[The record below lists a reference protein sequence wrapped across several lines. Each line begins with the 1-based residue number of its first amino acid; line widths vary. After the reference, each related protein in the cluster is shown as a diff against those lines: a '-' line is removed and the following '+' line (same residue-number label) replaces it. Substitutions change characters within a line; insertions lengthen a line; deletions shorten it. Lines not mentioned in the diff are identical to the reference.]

1 MTWLGGIAEISA
13 MLFLSLTFEF
23 SFFFTIFVKTFSKLK
38 FMKRYIATI
47 LALVA
52 SATLSA
58 QQVYRTEF
66 SVFDL
71 REAALR
77 NDHSKTEHHIR
88 FAPKTIEAVG
98 KVEVVGQTVNMPTAW
113 SDYNVY
119 LHIQNTIKAYDL
131 VVNEQLVASVEDSY
145 TPADFLLSPYLRQG
159 DNEIL
164 LLLRRSQSIELHN
177 GSKSNLVEQFRGSYL
192 FAQHRKHIFDYDA
205 RIVESGKTLNL
216 ELDIAVRNDFN
227 FEEVVQVGYDIYSP
241 ENKLIDYA
249 VREFPVAGRS
259 VDTLRIRTSLG
270 EESRF
275 LWSDKSPKL
284 YRLTL
289 YTKRDG
295 KPREY
300 ISFRIGA
307 GTSSFAEGKLLRN
320 GKPIVVKSARYNA
333 RTTYNEAL
341 AEIKALKATGVN
353 TLLPDNPQP
362 EWFYDIC
369 DGLGIYVVERANIN
383 PDENPTNRKI
393 GGTPSNNPELVGEYL
408 ARIKAMYYRT
418 RNHSCIV
425 AYALGGDAAGNGY
438 NMYKAYQWLK
448 SVEKHRAV
456 ICTSADGEWNSD
468 LDKIE

>member
-1 MTWLGGIAEISA
+1 
-13 MLFLSLTFEF
+13 
-23 SFFFTIFVKTFSKLK
+23 
-38 FMKRYIATI
+38 MKRFTTII

-52 SATLSA
+52 CATLSA

-249 VREFPVAGRS
+249 VREFPVAGRTI
-259 VDTLRIRTSLG
+259 DTLRIRTSLG

-275 LWSDKSPKL
+275 LWSDKNPKL
-284 YRLTL
+284 YRLAL
-289 YTKRDG
+289 YTKR
-295 KPREY
+295 
-300 ISFRIGA
+300 
-307 GTSSFAEGKLLRN
+307 
-320 GKPIVVKSARYNA
+320 
-333 RTTYNEAL
+333 
-341 AEIKALKATGVN
+341 
-353 TLLPDNPQP
+353 
-362 EWFYDIC
+362 
-369 DGLGIYVVERANIN
+369 
-383 PDENPTNRKI
+383 
-393 GGTPSNNPELVGEYL
+393 
-408 ARIKAMYYRT
+408 
-418 RNHSCIV
+418 
-425 AYALGGDAAGNGY
+425 
-438 NMYKAYQWLK
+438 
-448 SVEKHRAV
+448 
-456 ICTSADGEWNSD
+456 
-468 LDKIE
+468 

>member
-1 MTWLGGIAEISA
+1 
-13 MLFLSLTFEF
+13 
-23 SFFFTIFVKTFSKLK
+23 
-38 FMKRYIATI
+38 MKRAI
-47 LALVA
+47 LALLA
-52 SATLSA
+52 LSAIFAVEA

-71 REAALR
+71 REGALQ
-77 NDHSKTEHHIR
+77 NDHSRTERHIL
-88 FAPKTIEAVG
+88 FNPKTVEVID
-98 KVEVVGQTVNMPTAW
+98 KVEVVGQKVDLPTAW

-159 DNEIL
+159 ENEIL
-164 LLLRRSQSIELHN
+164 LLLRRSEVINLHD
-177 GSKSNLVEQFRGSYL
+177 GSKSNLVEQFHGSYL

-205 RIVESGKTLNL
+205 RIVPTENGKGLAL

-259 VDTLRIRTSLG
+259 IDTLRINTLLG
-270 EESRF
+270 DESRF
-275 LWSDKSPKL
+275 LWSASNPKL

-300 ISFRIGA
+300 ISFYIGA
-307 GTSSFAEGKLLRN
+307 GATTFANGAILRN
-320 GKPIVVKSARYNA
+320 GKAITLKSARYNA
-333 RTTYNEAL
+333 RTTYDEAL
-341 AEIKALKATGVN
+341 AEIKALKAQGIN

-369 DGLGIYVVERANIN
+369 DKVGIYVIERANIN
-383 PDENPTNRKI
+383 PVEESQNRKI
-393 GGTPSNNPELVGEYL
+393 GGTPSNNPALLGEYL
-408 ARIKAMYYRT
+408 SRIKAMYYRT
-418 RNHSCIV
+418 RNHACII
-425 AYALGGDAAGNGY
+425 AYALGGDQAGNGY

-448 SVEKHRAV
+448 GVEKNRAV

-468 LDKIE
+468 LQ

>member
-1 MTWLGGIAEISA
+1 MKRFFAIISA
-13 MLFLSLTFEF
+13 L
-23 SFFFTIFVKTFSKLK
+23 
-38 FMKRYIATI
+38 
-47 LALVA
+47 LALN
-52 SATLSA
+52 TLSA

-71 REAALR
+71 REGALK

-88 FAPKTIEAVG
+88 FAPTSIEAVD
-98 KVEVVGQTVNMPTAW
+98 KVEVVGQSVDLPTAW

-159 DNEIL
+159 KNEIL
-164 LLLRRSQSIELHN
+164 LLLRRSQCIELHD

-192 FAQHRKHIFDYDA
+192 FAQHRKHIYDYTA
-205 RIVESGKTLNL
+205 RIVESANGKGLSL
-216 ELDIAVRNDFN
+216 ELDIVVRNDFN
-227 FEEVVQVGYDIYSP
+227 LEETLLVGYDIYSP
-241 ENKLIDYA
+241 EEKLIDYA

-259 VDTLRIRTSLG
+259 LDTLRIRTSLG

-275 LWSDKSPKL
+275 LWSNTNPKL

-289 YTKRDG
+289 YTKRDS

-307 GTSSFAEGKLLRN
+307 GSTTFADGKILRN
-320 GKPIVVKSARYNA
+320 GKAVTVKSARYNA

-341 AEIKALKATGVN
+341 AEIKALKAKGIN

-369 DGLGIYVVERANIN
+369 DGLGVYVIERANIN
-383 PDENPTNRKI
+383 PVSEANNRKI

-408 ARIKAMYYRT
+408 ARVKAMYYRT
-418 RNHSCIV
+418 RNHSCII
-425 AYALGGDAAGNGY
+425 AYALGGDEAGNGY

-448 SVEKHRAV
+448 SVEKERAV
-456 ICTSADGEWNSD
+456 ICTSADGEWNTD
-468 LDKIE
+468 I

>member
-1 MTWLGGIAEISA
+1 MKRFFAIISA
-13 MLFLSLTFEF
+13 L
-23 SFFFTIFVKTFSKLK
+23 
-38 FMKRYIATI
+38 
-47 LALVA
+47 LALN
-52 SATLSA
+52 TLSA

-71 REAALR
+71 REGALK

-88 FAPKTIEAVG
+88 FAPTSIEAVG
-98 KVEVVGQTVNMPTAW
+98 KVEVVGQSVDLPTAW

-159 DNEIL
+159 KNEIL
-164 LLLRRSQSIELHN
+164 LLLRRSQCIELHD

-192 FAQHRKHIFDYDA
+192 FAQHRKHIYDYTA
-205 RIVESGKTLNL
+205 RIVESANGKGLSL
-216 ELDIAVRNDFN
+216 ELDIVVRNDFN
-227 FEEVVQVGYDIYSP
+227 LEETLLVGYDIYSP
-241 ENKLIDYA
+241 EEKLIDYA

-259 VDTLRIRTSLG
+259 LDTLRIRTSLG

-275 LWSDKSPKL
+275 LWSNTNPKL

-289 YTKRDG
+289 YTKRDS

-307 GTSSFAEGKLLRN
+307 GSTTFADGKILRN
-320 GKPIVVKSARYNA
+320 GKAVTVKSARYNA
-333 RTTYNEAL
+333 RTTYADAL
-341 AEIKALKATGVN
+341 NEIKALRAKGIN

-383 PDENPTNRKI
+383 PNEESNNRKI
-393 GGTPSNNPELVGEYL
+393 GGTPSNNPDLAGEYL
-408 ARIKAMYYRT
+408 ARVKAMYYRT
-418 RNHSCIV
+418 RNHSCII
-425 AYALGGDAAGNGY
+425 AYALGGDQAGNGY

-448 SVEKHRAV
+448 NVEKERAV
-456 ICTSADGEWNSD
+456 ICTSADGEWNTD
-468 LDKIE
+468 L

>member
-1 MTWLGGIAEISA
+1 MVRCGGV
-13 MLFLSLTFEF
+13 LRGRLHFLQLHFGNF
-23 SFFFTIFVKTFSKLK
+23 GVFHHICRK
-38 FMKRYIATI
+38 FQDMKRFTTII

-52 SATLSA
+52 CATLSA

-88 FAPKTIEAVG
+88 FIPQTIEAVG
-98 KVEVVGQTVNMPTAW
+98 KVEVVGQTVDLPTAW

-159 DNEIL
+159 KNEIL
-164 LLLRRSQSIELHN
+164 LLLRRSECIELHD

-192 FAQHRKHIFDYDA
+192 FAQYRKHIYDYDA
-205 RIVESGKTLNL
+205 RIVQSANGKGLAL
-216 ELDIAVRNDFN
+216 ELDILVRNDFN

-241 ENKLIDYA
+241 DNKLIDYA

-259 VDTLRIRTSLG
+259 IDTLQIRTSLG
-270 EESRF
+270 EESRH
-275 LWSDKSPKL
+275 LWSSGNPKL

-300 ISFRIGA
+300 ISFRLGA
-307 GTSSFAEGKLLRN
+307 GTTTYADGAILRN
-320 GKPIVVKSARYNA
+320 GKAITIKSARYNA
-333 RTTYNEAL
+333 RTTYEDAL
-341 AEIKALKATGVN
+341 AEIKALKAKGIN
-353 TLLPDNPQP
+353 TLLPNNPQP

-369 DGLGIYVVERANIN
+369 DSLGVYVIERANIN
-383 PDENPTNRKI
+383 PVEQSQNRKI
-393 GGTPSNNPELVGEYL
+393 GGTPSNNPDLVGEYL
-408 ARIKAMYYRT
+408 ARVKAMYYRT

-425 AYALGGDAAGNGY
+425 AYALGGDEAGNGY

-448 SVEKHRAV
+448 GVEKHRAV
-456 ICTSADGEWNSD
+456 ICTSAEGEWNSD
-468 LDKIE
+468 I

>member
-1 MTWLGGIAEISA
+1 MKRAIFALLLLEV
-13 MLFLSLTFEF
+13 SLT
-23 SFFFTIFVKTFSKLK
+23 V
-38 FMKRYIATI
+38 
-47 LALVA
+47 
-52 SATLSA
+52 SA

-71 REAALR
+71 REAALK
-77 NDHSKTEHHIR
+77 NDHSKTEHHIVCS
-88 FAPKTIEAVG
+88 PETLEAVG
-98 KVEVVGQTVNMPTAW
+98 KVEVVGQTIELPTAW

-145 TPADFLLSPYLRQG
+145 TPSDFLLSPYLRQG
-159 DNEIL
+159 KNEIL
-164 LLLRRSQSIELHN
+164 LLLRRSEAINLHE

-192 FAQHRKHIFDYDA
+192 FAQHRKHIYDYDA
-205 RIVESGKTLNL
+205 RIVQNGKALAL

-227 FEEVVQVGYDIYSP
+227 FEEPVLVGYDIYSP

-249 VREFPVAGRS
+249 VREFTVAGRS
-259 VDTLRIRTSLG
+259 IDTLRIRTSLG

-275 LWSDKSPKL
+275 LWSAKNPKL

-300 ISFRIGA
+300 LSFYLGA
-307 GTSSFAEGKLLRN
+307 GESTFADGKILRN
-320 GKPIVVKSARYNA
+320 GTPIDVKSVRYNA

-341 AEIKALKATGVN
+341 SEIKAFKAKGIN

-369 DGLGIYVVERANIN
+369 DNVGVYVIERENIN
-383 PDENPTNRKI
+383 PTEEPNNRKI
-393 GGTPSNNPELVGEYL
+393 GGTPSNNPELLGEYL
-408 ARIKAMYYRT
+408 ARVKAMYYRT

-425 AYALGGDAAGNGY
+425 AYALGGDEAGNGY

-448 SVEKHRAV
+448 SVEKNRAV
-456 ICTSADGEWNSD
+456 ICTSADGEWNTD
-468 LDKIE
+468 L

>member
-1 MTWLGGIAEISA
+1 MRR
-13 MLFLSLTFEF
+13 
-23 SFFFTIFVKTFSKLK
+23 FV
-38 FMKRYIATI
+38 ATI
-47 LALVA
+47 LAL
-52 SATLSA
+52 SALITLSA

-71 REAALR
+71 RDAALR
-77 NDHSKTEHHIR
+77 NDHSKTERHIR
-88 FAPKTIEAVG
+88 FAPKSIEAVD
-98 KVEVVGQTVNMPTAW
+98 KVEVVGQTIDLPTAW
-113 SDYNVY
+113 SDFNVY

-159 DNEIL
+159 SNEIL
-164 LLLRRSQSIELHN
+164 LLLRRSQCIELNN
-177 GSKSNLVEQFRGSYL
+177 GAQSNLVEQFRGSYL
-192 FAQHRKHIFDYDA
+192 FAQHRKHIYDYDA
-205 RIVESGKTLNL
+205 HIVPAEDGKTLSL

-275 LWSDKSPKL
+275 LWSAASPKL

-307 GTSSFAEGKLLRN
+307 GTSTFANGKVLRN
-320 GKPIVVKSARYNA
+320 GKAINVKSARYNA
-333 RTTYNEAL
+333 RTTYADAL
-341 AEIKALKATGVN
+341 NEIKALRAKGIN

-383 PDENPTNRKI
+383 PNEESNNRKI
-393 GGTPSNNPELVGEYL
+393 GGTPSNNPDLAGEDL
-408 ARIKAMYYRT
+408 ARVKAMYYRT
-418 RNHSCIV
+418 RNHSCII
-425 AYALGGDAAGNGY
+425 AYALGGDQAGNGY

-448 SVEKHRAV
+448 NVEKERAV
-456 ICTSADGEWNSD
+456 ICTSADGEWNTD
-468 LDKIE
+468 L

>member
-1 MTWLGGIAEISA
+1 
-13 MLFLSLTFEF
+13 
-23 SFFFTIFVKTFSKLK
+23 
-38 FMKRYIATI
+38 MKRAI
-47 LALVA
+47 LTLITLSVSYLV
-52 SATLSA
+52 SA

-71 REAALR
+71 REAALK
-77 NDHSKTEHHIR
+77 NDHSRTERHIR

-98 KVEVVGQTVNMPTAW
+98 KVEVLGQSVNMPTAW

-131 VVNEQLVASVEDSY
+131 VVNEQLVASIEDSY

-164 LLLRRSQSIELHN
+164 LLLRRSECIELN
-177 GSKSNLVEQFRGSYL
+177 SGAKSNLVEQFRGSYL
-192 FAQHRKHIFDYDA
+192 FAQHRKHIYDYDA
-205 RIVESGKTLNL
+205 RIVQVEGGKNLLL

-241 ENKLIDYA
+241 DNKLIDYA

-259 VDTLRIRTSLG
+259 IDTLRIRTSLG
-270 EESRF
+270 EESRY
-275 LWSDKSPKL
+275 LWSSANPKL

-300 ISFRIGA
+300 ISFRLGA
-307 GTSSFAEGKLLRN
+307 GRTIFADGKILRN
-320 GKPIVVKSARYNA
+320 GKPVQVKSAQYNA
-333 RTTYNEAL
+333 RTTYAEAL
-341 AEIKALKATGVN
+341 SEIKALKAKGIN

-369 DGLGIYVVERANIN
+369 DGLGMYVIERANIN
-383 PDENPTNRKI
+383 PVEESQNRKI
-393 GGTPSNNPELVGEYL
+393 GGTPSNNPELAGEYL
-408 ARIKAMYYRT
+408 ARVKAMYYRT
-418 RNHSCIV
+418 RNHPCII
-425 AYALGGDAAGNGY
+425 AYSLGGDQAGNGY
-438 NMYKAYQWLK
+438 NMYKAYKWLK
-448 SVEKHRAV
+448 GVEKERAV
-456 ICTSADGEWNSD
+456 ICTSADGEWNTD
-468 LDKIE
+468 L